1 MQSRK
6 DEEAFDIV
14 RMYTNSKEL
23 VGIKEYEGKDGK
35 KDVCKAIKDLM
46 EDSRQ
51 EGIEQTKLENARNL
65 LGLLSDEMIA
75 EKIGLSL
82 ECVKSLHE

>member
-1 MQSRK
+1 
-6 DEEAFDIV
+6 
-14 RMYTNSKEL
+14 
-23 VGIKEYEGKDGK
+23 
-35 KDVCKAIKDLM
+35 M
-46 EDSRQ
+46 EDSRQEGREVGRQEGRQ

-82 ECVKSLHE
+82 ECVKSLYEQV